1 MKKPFQATT
10 IMIALS
16 LLAPVFVTAQST
28 NETQIL
34 GNSSSEDSLS
44 VEEELEKH
52 ILSPCFHRMAN
63 EIYEKEGYSE
73 YMTQEEFLEFYESKI
88 DLSIIKNSVQE
99 TVEILMEETLERE
112 YRLQIYKIAFEM
124 ICPTGII

>member
-1 MKKPFQATT
+1 
-10 IMIALS
+10 
-16 LLAPVFVTAQST
+16 
-28 NETQIL
+28 
-34 GNSSSEDSLS
+34 
-44 VEEELEKH
+44 
-52 ILSPCFHRMAN
+52 MAN

>member
-16 LLAPVFVTAQST
+16 LLAPVFVMAQST
-28 NETQIL
+28 NQTQIL

-44 VEEELEKH
+44 VEEELEKN
-52 ILSPCFHRMAN
+52 ILAPCFHRMAN

-88 DLSIIKNSVQE
+88 DLSIIKNSIQE
-99 TVEILMEETLERE
+99 TVEILMEETLDRE